1 MRSGGEHPGISGSSK
16 MTGINGIFGN
26 HGITGRR
33 GTPVTAADKNNGMSD
48 GLKKS
53 GENRMP
59 ESSGK
64 KKYPILTLPVILS
77 GIAGCLV
84 VTFLF
89 YNRLWGLIPGIPAGI
104 YVAFQVRRAA
114 FQRSIR
120 KKRETFRRLL
130 LAMETGLE
138 AGYSLENALFVA
150 VEDMGRICRS
160 NSEMGIMLENLRKKV
175 KIGSPVW
182 QAIFQMGEEEGIEEA
197 HEFAEVLAI
206 QQRTGGNMIRT
217 MRNTVD
223 KIQSGI
229 EVQQEIDAVIAEKRL
244 EQRIMT
250 LMPGMILCYMRLMN
264 ASYMKPLY
272 TTAVGVLVMTAAL
285 GMNILGDFLGSKIVG

>member
-1 MRSGGEHPGISGSSK
+1 MRNRDEHTGNSGGSK
-16 MTGINGIFGN
+16 MTDRNGIFGKL
-26 HGITGRR
+26 GITDRR
-33 GTPVTAADKNNGMSD
+33 RTPGNPADKNNGISE
-48 GLKKS
+48 GQKKS
-53 GENRMP
+53 GKNRIP

-64 KKYPILTLPVILS
+64 KKYPILTLPAILS
-77 GIAGCLV
+77 GMAGCLV
-84 VTFLF
+84 VTYLF

-104 YVAFQVRRAA
+104 YVALQVRKAA
-114 FQRSIR
+114 FQRGIR
-120 KKRETFRRLL
+120 RRRETFRRLL
-130 LAMETGLE
+130 MAMETGLE
-138 AGYSLENALFVA
+138 AGYSLENALFTA
-150 VEDMGRICRS
+150 VEDMERVCRS
-160 NSEMGIMLENLRKKV
+160 TSEMGIMLGNLRRKV
-175 KIGSPVW
+175 KLGCPVW

-197 HEFAEVLAI
+197 HEFAEVLSI

-229 EVQQEIDAVIAEKRL
+229 EVHQEIDAVIAEKRL

-272 TTAVGVLVMTAAL
+272 TTAAGVLVMTAAL
-285 GMNILGDFLGSKIVG
+285 GLNILGDFLGSKIVG